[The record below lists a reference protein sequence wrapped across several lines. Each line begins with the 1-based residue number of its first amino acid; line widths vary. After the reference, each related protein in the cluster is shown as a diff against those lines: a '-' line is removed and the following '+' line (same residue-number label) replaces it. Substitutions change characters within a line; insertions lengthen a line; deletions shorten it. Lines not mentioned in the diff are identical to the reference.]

1 MGNLRIGKQATI
13 TDLENTRLRPRVLGR
28 IRVLTP
34 DVRKQTR
41 LISLV
46 LFAYF
51 PFVCQMF

>member
-34 DVRKQTR
+34 DVRTQTR
-41 LISLV
+41 LISFV

-51 PFVCQMF
+51 PFVC